1 MNKIEEK
8 LKALLGERET
18 IIQEMEE
25 LKIAFDTRQQR
36 LVEITGSI
44 KTINELLEENKS
56 EENCVENAT
65 TD

>member
-56 EENCVENAT
+56 EENCEENAT